1 MPKETLP
8 EIFDADRAA
17 SEFLIYQTENG
28 ESRVQVRLFQKS
40 VWLTQKLIADLFE
53 KSVPTINEHI
63 RNIYEEKEL
72 DPEAT
77 IRKFRIVQMEGGRSV
92 ERLVDFYNLDVILAV
107 GYRVRSH
114 RGTQFR
120 QWATRQLN
128 EYVTK
133 GFVLDDDRLKAGK
146 GTGED
151 YFDELLSRIRD
162 IRASER
168 RFYQKITDIYATSI
182 DYDSHHQITLDFF
195 ATVQNKMHW
204 AIHGHTAAELI
215 AERAQ
220 AEQPHMGLTA
230 WKHGPKGRIQ
240 KTDVTVA
247 KNYLSED
254 EITDLNLVVN
264 QYLDFAEAQAR
275 QRKPMSMQ
283 DWLKKLDGFIRL
295 NDRNVLSST
304 GTISADLAKKKA
316 EDEFERYEEHRRFRE
331 ATEPSSDFDRIVEEV
346 KTLPGGKQR
355 RNEAPHE

>member
-1 MPKETLP
+1 MPKENLP

-28 ESRVQVRLFQKS
+28 ESRVQVRLFERS
-40 VWLTQKLIADLFE
+40 VWLTQRMIADLYQ
-53 KSVPTINEHI
+53 KSVKTINEHI

-72 DPEAT
+72 DSSAT
-77 IRKFRIVQMEGGRSV
+77 IRKFQIVQMEGGRSV
-92 ERLVDFYNLDVILAV
+92 GRLVDFYNLDVILAV

-151 YFDELLSRIRD
+151 YFDELLLRIRD

-195 ATVQNKMHW
+195 AMVQNKLHW

-220 AEQPHMGLTA
+220 AEQQHMGLTT
-230 WKHGPKGRIQ
+230 WKDGPKGRIH
-240 KTDVTVA
+240 KTDVSVA
-247 KNYLSED
+247 KNYLSQD
-254 EITDLNLVVN
+254 EILNLNLIVN

-283 DWLKKLDGFIRL
+283 DWVKKLDGFIRL
-295 NDRNVLSST
+295 NDRNVLSSA

-316 EDEFERYEEHRRFRE
+316 EDEFERYDEQRRLRE
-331 ATEPSSDFDRIVEEV
+331 ATEPTSDFDRMVEEV
-346 KTLPGGKQR
+346 KTLPAGKQKK
-355 RNEAPHE
+355 NGGSI